1 MPVQLVSMATSYK
14 IFSLMKT
21 LKTYLIETQLINY
34 FEVLIFIKL
43 LN

>member
-1 MPVQLVSMATSYK
+1 MATFYE

-21 LKTYLIETQLINY
+21 LKTYLIETQSINY